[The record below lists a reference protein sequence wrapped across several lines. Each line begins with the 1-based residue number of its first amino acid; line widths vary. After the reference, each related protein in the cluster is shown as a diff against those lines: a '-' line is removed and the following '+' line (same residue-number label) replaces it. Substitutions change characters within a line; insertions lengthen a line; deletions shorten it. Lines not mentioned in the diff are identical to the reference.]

1 MHVAHSR
8 SGVPLLALLA
18 LFALFGA
25 GCSHAR
31 PLTPMTSQDDDLVTT
46 DRIGVDDVFE
56 VRVFGEP
63 DLTGAYRV
71 ANDGTIDFPLA
82 GRIQVSGISTTELQ
96 RLLVERLRAGY
107 LKNPQVSVMMKEWN
121 SRKISVLGQ
130 VKNPGAVSY
139 RPNMTIVDAIV
150 LAGGFTA
157 TADKNS
163 VNLRREQGG
172 GKVQTRVY
180 PVANITEGQ
189 APNVLVL
196 PGDVLVVGERLF

>member
-1 MHVAHSR
+1 
-8 SGVPLLALLA
+8 
-18 LFALFGA
+18 
-25 GCSHAR
+25 
-31 PLTPMTSQDDDLVTT
+31 MTSADELITT

-71 ANDGTIDFPLA
+71 AADGTIDFPLA
-82 GRIQVSGISTTELQ
+82 GAIKVSGISTTELQ
-96 RLLVERLRAGY
+96 QLLVEKLRGGY

-130 VKNPGAVSY
+130 VKNPGAVAY

-150 LAGGFTA
+150 LAGGFTP

-163 VNLRREQGG
+163 VNLRREGEG

-180 PVANITEGQ
+180 PVANITEGH
-189 APNVLVL
+189 APNVTVL
-196 PGDVLVVGERLF
+196 PGDVLVVGERMF